1 MLSKS
6 TVSGSASASHTRI
19 LALDPIVID
28 QIAAGEVVERPAS
41 VVKELVENAIDAGA
55 TRVEVLLRE
64 GGMRRIEIRD
74 NGQGI
79 LAEDL
84 LLAVRSHATS
94 KLREPGD
101 LEAVASLGFR
111 GEALASIASVSRLE
125 LVSLPPHQ
133 KDAFG
138 LKVDFG
144 KLEGPR
150 AAAGSPGTRI
160 IVEDLFAQLPA
171 RLKFLKRASTELAH
185 CTAWVERLALV
196 HEGVGFR
203 LEHDGRQLLEVAP
216 DADLDARCA
225 AVYGA
230 GLAGRMLPVARESGP
245 LRLEGRVGPPESARR
260 DARRV
265 DLFLNGR
272 WVRDPRLLRAVR
284 EGVREFV
291 PIGHYP
297 TLCLSLSMP
306 PDRVD
311 VNVHPQKTEVRFRDE
326 RLVFGAVLRALQETL
341 AGSRWSTRSLG
352 PIGQHGDVRASPSGM
367 PSQSSANAP
376 GGFRLGG
383 ASGADSH
390 EFRPLDSAAKGAVNP
405 GSPGNSGVPKLS
417 GEQVAE
423 SRLPWGNP
431 GTQGQVGPMVS
442 VANTFLV
449 REVEGGMEIIDQH
462 ALHERVNLEE
472 LRIELRKGKVVAQPL
487 LVPSL
492 VDVGRAELDLLIKQS
507 ETFAKLGVEL
517 EAFGETTVAIRT
529 VPARLTRLVPEKLV
543 RDLLEIAQENRSA
556 TPDRIAEE
564 MLHSMS
570 CRGAVM
576 AGDRLDADALE
587 GLLKRGAHLPQDRTC
602 AHGRPVRVFL
612 SIEDL
617 EKAFYRRM

>member
-1 MLSKS
+1 M
-6 TVSGSASASHTRI
+6 TGSASASHTRI
-19 LALDPIVID
+19 RALDPIVVD

-84 LLAVRSHATS
+84 LLAVQSHATS

-101 LEAVASLGFR
+101 LEAVSSLGFR

-125 LVSLPPHQ
+125 LVSLPPGQ

-144 KLEGPR
+144 HLEGPR

-171 RLKFLKRASTELAH
+171 RLKFMKRASTELAH

-203 LEHDGRQLLEVAP
+203 LEHDGRQLLEIAP

-230 GLAGRMLPVARESGP
+230 GLAGRMLPVGRQSGP
-245 LRLEGRVGPPESARR
+245 LRLEGRIGPPESARR

-297 TLCLSLSMP
+297 TLCLSLSIP

-352 PIGQHGDVRASPSGM
+352 PIGQQGDAASTPGGFSG
-367 PSQSSANAP
+367 AAP
-376 GGFRLGG
+376 GGFRMRGSA
-383 ASGADSH
+383 ASTSH
-390 EFRPLDSAAKGAVNP
+390 EFRPFESSPLGSTDSEH
-405 GSPGNSGVPKLS
+405 GVSEVPQLS

-431 GTQGQVGPMVS
+431 GTHANLGPMVS

-492 VDVGRAELDLLIKQS
+492 VDVGRAELDLLVKHS
-507 ETFAKLGVEL
+507 EVFSKLGVEL
-517 EAFGETTVAIRT
+517 EAFGETTIAIRT
-529 VPARLTRLVPEKLV
+529 VPARLTRLIPEKLV
-543 RDLLEIAQENRSA
+543 RDLLEIAQENRAA

-576 AGDRLDADALE
+576 AGDRLDSDALD

-612 SIEDL
+612 SLEDL

>member
-1 MLSKS
+1 
-6 TVSGSASASHTRI
+6 VSGSASASHTRI
-19 LALDPIVID
+19 RALDPIVVD

-55 TRVEVLLRE
+55 TRIEVLLRE

-84 LLAVRSHATS
+84 LLAVQSHATS

-125 LVSLPPHQ
+125 LVSLPPEQ
-133 KDAFG
+133 EDASG

-144 KLEGPR
+144 HVEGPR

-171 RLKFLKRASTELAH
+171 RLKFLKRASTELSH

-203 LEHDGRQLLEVAP
+203 LEHDGRQLLEIAP
-216 DADLDARCA
+216 DANLDARCA
-225 AVYGA
+225 AVYGK
-230 GLAGRMLPVARESGP
+230 GLAGRMLPVARQSGP
-245 LRLEGRVGPPESARR
+245 LRLEGRIGPPESARR

-297 TLCLSLSMP
+297 TLCLSLSIP

-352 PIGQHGDVRASPSGM
+352 PIGQKGDASAAPG
-367 PSQSSANAP
+367 AFP

-383 ASGADSH
+383 STASSTH
-390 EFRPLDSAAKGAVNP
+390 EFQPFDS
-405 GSPGNSGVPKLS
+405 SPGYPSGPTSGGSEVPTLG
-417 GEQVAE
+417 GEHVAE

-431 GTQGQVGPMVS
+431 GTHAKLGPMVS

-472 LRIELRKGKVVAQPL
+472 LRIELRSGKVVAQPL

-492 VDVGRAELDLLIKQS
+492 VDVGRAELDLLLQHK
-507 ETFAKLGVEL
+507 EVFAKLGVEL

-529 VPARLTRLVPEKLV
+529 VPARLTRLHPEKLV
-543 RDLLEIAQENRSA
+543 RDLLEIAQENRAA

-576 AGDRLDADALE
+576 AGDRLDADALA

-612 SIEDL
+612 SLEDL

>member
-1 MLSKS
+1 M
-6 TVSGSASASHTRI
+6 SGSASASHTRI
-19 LALDPIVID
+19 RALDPIVVD

-55 TRVEVLLRE
+55 TRIEVLLRE

-74 NGQGI
+74 NGVGI

-94 KLREPGD
+94 KLRESGD

-125 LVSLPPHQ
+125 IVSLPPDQ
-133 KDAFG
+133 KDASG

-171 RLKFLKRASTELAH
+171 RLKFMKRASTELSH

-203 LEHDGRQLLEVAP
+203 LEHDGRQLLEIAP

-230 GLAGRMLPVARESGP
+230 GLAGRMLPVARQSGP
-245 LRLEGRVGPPESARR
+245 MRLEGRIGPPESARR

-297 TLCLSLSMP
+297 TLCLSLSIP

-326 RLVFGAVLRALQETL
+326 RLVFGAILRALQETL

-352 PIGQHGDVRASPSGM
+352 PIGQQGDTEASSGA
-367 PSQSSANAP
+367 SP

-383 ASGADSH
+383 SSGGSTH
-390 EFRPLDSAAKGAVNP
+390 EFRPLDSIPSSRADSAG
-405 GSPGNSGVPKLS
+405 GISEVPTLS

-423 SRLPWGNP
+423 SRLPWGNS
-431 GTQGQVGPMVS
+431 GTSSSVGPMVS

-487 LVPSL
+487 LVPAL
-492 VDVGRAELDLLIKQS
+492 VDVGRAELDLLVKHN
-507 ETFAKLGVEL
+507 EVFAKLGVEL

-529 VPARLTRLVPEKLV
+529 VPSRLTRLVPENLV
-543 RDLLEIAQENRSA
+543 RDLLEIAQENKAA

-576 AGDRLDADALE
+576 AGDRLDADALA
-587 GLLKRGAHLPQDRTC
+587 GLLQRGAHLPQDRTC

-612 SIEDL
+612 SLEDL
-617 EKAFYRRM
+617 EKAFYRRI

>member
-1 MLSKS
+1 M
-6 TVSGSASASHTRI
+6 V
-19 LALDPIVID
+19 D
-28 QIAAGEVVERPAS
+28 QIAAGEVVERPAN

-55 TRVEVLLRE
+55 TRIEILLRE
-64 GGMRRIEIRD
+64 GGARRIEIRD

-79 LAEDL
+79 LEEDL

-125 LVSLPPHQ
+125 IVSLPPGQ
-133 KDAFG
+133 KDAAG

-144 KLEGPR
+144 RVDGPR

-160 IVEDLFAQLPA
+160 VVEDLFAQLPA
-171 RLKFLKRASTELAH
+171 RLKFLKRASTELSH
-185 CTAWVERLALV
+185 CTAWVERLALA

-203 LEHDGRQLLEVAP
+203 LEHEGRQLLEIAA

-225 AVYGA
+225 SVYGS
-230 GLAGRMLPVARESGP
+230 GLAGRMLPIERESGP
-245 LRLEGRVGPPESARR
+245 LSLCGRIGPPESARR

-297 TLCLSLSMP
+297 TLCLALAIP

-341 AGSRWSTRSLG
+341 ASSRWSTRSLG
-352 PIGQHGDVRASPSGM
+352 PIGGGDAPSPGGLGTSARSSFPGSLPSTRPGSGSAFPSG
-367 PSQSSANAP
+367 S
-376 GGFRLGG
+376 GG
-383 ASGADSH
+383 ADFVR
-390 EFRPLDSAAKGAVNP
+390 ESAPDPDAAP
-405 GSPGNSGVPKLS
+405 
-417 GEQVAE
+417 
-423 SRLPWGNP
+423 RLPLQSGP
-431 GTQGQVGPMVS
+431 ETQVVGPVLA

-449 REVEGGMEIIDQH
+449 REVQGGMEIIDQH

-472 LRIELRKGKVVAQPL
+472 LRRELQQGKVVAQPL

-492 VDVGRAELDLLIKQS
+492 VDVGRAELDLLVRRAEVFTQ
-507 ETFAKLGVEL
+507 LGVEI

-543 RDLLEIAQENRSA
+543 RDLLAIAEENKTA
-556 TPDRIAEE
+556 TADRIAEE
-564 MLHSMS
+564 ALHSMA

-587 GLLKRGAHLPQDRTC
+587 GLLKRGAGLPQDRTC

-612 SIEDL
+612 TLEDL
-617 EKAFYRRM
+617 EKAFYRRV